1 MERADI
7 RSFINFL
14 NHIYSDDVTW
24 RVLKALARSEGLTL
38 RELARRT
45 SVSPKTLYKYLDKL
59 KERGVVEVHRPGP
72 RVFLIRLT
80 AKYQWLREV
89 LNHAAVFASLF
100 FTSYY
105 AADALLHVL

>member
-1 MERADI
+1 MEKADI
-7 RSFINFL
+7 QSFINFL

-59 KERGVVEVHRPGP
+59 REREVVEVHKPGP

-80 AKYQWLREV
+80 AKYQWLKEV
-89 LNHAAVFASLF
+89 FNHTAVFVSLF

-105 AADALLHVL
+105 AASVLLHVL

>member
-1 MERADI
+1 VERENI
-7 RSFINFL
+7 RNLINFL
-14 NHIYSDDVTW
+14 DHIYSDDVTW
-24 RVLKALARSEGLTL
+24 RVIKALANSEGLTL

-45 SVSPKTLYKYLDKL
+45 SVSPKTLYKYLERL
-59 KERGVVEVHRPGP
+59 KERGVVEVYKPGP

-80 AKYQWLREV
+80 AKYQWLKEV
-89 LNHAAVFASLF
+89 LNHAAIFASLF